1 MPYPPYRGDKL
12 KIFNLALELSQ
23 NHELHLI
30 TIAENQEDIASVE
43 LLLNPTAHFLKS
55 PQQRLFHSITW
66 EYRPKWKSALSAAWG
81 LLTHRP
87 VQVAFFRSKRFA
99 KRLDDL
105 LKQHQ
110 FDAIHVQHLRMS
122 QYFENGVPPNA
133 ILDLPDAFSLY
144 WKRRMDAAK
153 TPMDRWF
160 RKLEFRR
167 LLAYE
172 KKMLPLFNRSLVCSS
187 EDQNYLRDQ
196 GINNVEVLP
205 NGVNISSFSP
215 KGAESI
221 VRNRILFTGNMDYAP
236 NVDAVQYFVH
246 DILPLVVEKHPQV
259 QFIIAGQR
267 PVKSVLDLASDRVKI
282 TGFIED
288 LSEEYAKAHVVV
300 SPLRIGAGTQNKV
313 LEALAMNQAVVCS
326 KVGFEGLGIP
336 NKQGILMGEDALSFA
351 NAVNAIL
358 DTEEL
363 QNQMGTMGGNHVRQ
377 TFAWNAIAQ
386 QLLYYFNNQKS

>member
-1 MPYPPYRGDKL
+1 M
-12 KIFNLALELSQ
+12 E
-23 NHELHLI
+23 
-30 TIAENQEDIASVE
+30 
-43 LLLNPTAHFLKS
+43 
-55 PQQRLFHSITW
+55 
-66 EYRPKWKSALSAAWG
+66 
-81 LLTHRP
+81 
-87 VQVAFFRSKRFA
+87 
-99 KRLDDL
+99 
-105 LKQHQ
+105 QHQ

-172 KKMLPLFNRSLVCSS
+172 KKMLPLFNRSLVCST

-363 QNQMGTMGGNHVRQ
+363 RNQMGTMGGNHVRQ

>member
-23 NHELHLI
+23 KHELHLI

-43 LLLNPTAHFLKS
+43 LLLNPPAHFLKI

-144 WKRRMDAAK
+144 WKRRMDAAQ
-153 TPMDRWF
+153 TP
-160 RKLEFRR
+160 
-167 LLAYE
+167 
-172 KKMLPLFNRSLVCSS
+172 
-187 EDQNYLRDQ
+187 
-196 GINNVEVLP
+196 
-205 NGVNISSFSP
+205 
-215 KGAESI
+215 
-221 VRNRILFTGNMDYAP
+221 
-236 NVDAVQYFVH
+236 
-246 DILPLVVEKHPQV
+246 
-259 QFIIAGQR
+259 
-267 PVKSVLDLASDRVKI
+267 
-282 TGFIED
+282 
-288 LSEEYAKAHVVV
+288 
-300 SPLRIGAGTQNKV
+300 
-313 LEALAMNQAVVCS
+313 
-326 KVGFEGLGIP
+326 
-336 NKQGILMGEDALSFA
+336 
-351 NAVNAIL
+351 
-358 DTEEL
+358 
-363 QNQMGTMGGNHVRQ
+363 
-377 TFAWNAIAQ
+377 
-386 QLLYYFNNQKS
+386 